1 MRKIIL
7 ILLIISCELENNSK
21 EEPIAR
27 VNDNFLFFSDVQE
40 SLDENMSQNDS
51 ILAVNSAINN
61 WASKKLLYE
70 KAIFNLSNSK
80 QNELDQLVRSYESD
94 LYISNYEKEWL
105 KTRVDTI
112 VSNDQ
117 LQSYYNYN
125 KNKFRLRQ
133 DILLARFIELPIE
146 NFNKTQIV
154 RSFRRLNFQDK
165 IYLDSISLQFK
176 SSFINDSVWL
186 RPELFFNKFK
196 IENKAKYNRYLKKKS
211 FFEIK
216 DLESLY
222 LVYISDIQKKN
233 DYAPMSYVKPTLVQI
248 LLNKRKLDMKKQLKT
263 DILKQGISENNFEIY
278 D

>member
-117 LQSYYNYN
+117 LQSYYNDN

-154 RSFRRLNFQDK
+154 SSFRRLNFQDK
-165 IYLDSISLQFK
+165 IYLDSIS
-176 SSFINDSVWL
+176 
-186 RPELFFNKFK
+186 
-196 IENKAKYNRYLKKKS
+196 
-211 FFEIK
+211 
-216 DLESLY
+216 
-222 LVYISDIQKKN
+222 
-233 DYAPMSYVKPTLVQI
+233 
-248 LLNKRKLDMKKQLKT
+248 
-263 DILKQGISENNFEIY
+263 
-278 D
+278 

>member
-117 LQSYYNYN
+117 LQSYYNDN

-196 IENKAKYNRYLKKKS
+196 IENKAKYNRYIKKKS

-263 DILKQGISENNFEIY
+263 DILKQGISEKNFEIY

>member
-7 ILLIISCELENNSK
+7 ILLIIACELENNSK
-21 EEPIAR
+21 EEPLAR
-27 VNDNFLFFSDVQE
+27 VNDNFLFFSDIQE

-51 ILAVNSAINN
+51 MLAVNSAINN

-80 QNELDQLVRSYESD
+80 QNELDLLVNSYESD

-112 VSNDQ
+112 VSYDQ
-117 LQSYYNYN
+117 LQSYYNEN

-133 DILLARFIELPIE
+133 DILLPRFIELPIE

-186 RPELFFNKFK
+186 RPELFFNKLK
-196 IENKAKYNRYLKKKS
+196 IENKANYNRYFKKKL

-222 LVYISDIQKKN
+222 LVYISDIHRKN

-248 LLNKRKLDMKKQLKT
+248 LLNKRKLEMKKQLKT
-263 DILKQGISENNFEIY
+263 DILKQGIAENNFEIY

>member
-1 MRKIIL
+1 
-7 ILLIISCELENNSK
+7 
-21 EEPIAR
+21 
-27 VNDNFLFFSDVQE
+27 
-40 SLDENMSQNDS
+40 MSQNDS

-117 LQSYYNYN
+117 LQSYYNDN

-263 DILKQGISENNFEIY
+263 DILKQGISEKNFEIY

>member
-1 MRKIIL
+1 MRNIIL

-27 VNDNFLFFSDVQE
+27 VNDNFLFFSEIQE

-51 ILAVNSAINN
+51 MLAVNSAINN

-80 QNELDQLVRSYESD
+80 QNELDLLVKSYESD

-117 LQSYYNYN
+117 LQSYYSEN

-165 IYLDSISLQFK
+165 SYLDSISLQFK

-186 RPELFFNKFK
+186 RPELFFNNFK
-196 IENKAKYNRYLKKKS
+196 IENIAKYNRYLKKKS

-222 LVYISDIQKKN
+222 LVYISDILRKN

-248 LLNKRKLDMKKQLKT
+248 LLNKRKLEMKKQLKT
-263 DILKQGISENNFEIY
+263 DILKQGIAENNFEIY

>member
-1 MRKIIL
+1 MRNIIL

-27 VNDNFLFFSDVQE
+27 VNDNFLFFSEIQE

-51 ILAVNSAINN
+51 MLAVNSAINN

-80 QNELDQLVRSYESD
+80 QNELDLLVKSYESD

-105 KTRVDTI
+105 KARVDTI

-117 LQSYYNYN
+117 LQSYYNEN

-154 RSFRRLNFQDK
+154 RSLRRLNFQDK

-196 IENKAKYNRYLKKKS
+196 IDNKIKYNRYLRKKS

-222 LVYISDIQKKN
+222 LVYISDILRKN

-248 LLNKRKLDMKKQLKT
+248 LLNKRKLEMKKQLKT
-263 DILKQGISENNFEIY
+263 DILKQGIAENNFEIY

>member
-27 VNDNFLFFSDVQE
+27 VNDNFLFFSEIQE

-51 ILAVNSAINN
+51 MLAVNSAINN

-80 QNELDQLVRSYESD
+80 QNELDLLVKSYESD

-112 VSNDQ
+112 VSKDQ
-117 LQSYYNYN
+117 LQSYYNDN

-196 IENKAKYNRYLKKKS
+196 IENIAKYNRYLKKKS

-222 LVYISDIQKKN
+222 LVYISDILRKN

-248 LLNKRKLDMKKQLKT
+248 LLNKRKLEMKKLLKT

>member
-1 MRKIIL
+1 MRNIIL

-27 VNDNFLFFSDVQE
+27 VNDNFLFFSDIQE

-51 ILAVNSAINN
+51 MLAVNSAINN

-117 LQSYYNYN
+117 LQSYYNDN

-186 RPELFFNKFK
+186 RPELFFNNFK
-196 IENKAKYNRYLKKKS
+196 IENKVKYNRYLKKKS

-222 LVYISDIQKKN
+222 LVYISDILRKN

-248 LLNKRKLDMKKQLKT
+248 LLNKRKLEMKKQLKT
-263 DILKQGISENNFEIY
+263 DILKQGIAENNFEIY

>member
-7 ILLIISCELENNSK
+7 ILLIISCEFENNSK

-27 VNDNFLFFSDVQE
+27 VNDNFLFFSDLQE

-51 ILAVNSAINN
+51 MLAVNNAINN

-80 QNELDQLVRSYESD
+80 QNELDLLVRSYESD

-117 LQSYYNYN
+117 LQSYYNDN

-133 DILLARFIELPIE
+133 DI
-146 NFNKTQIV
+146 
-154 RSFRRLNFQDK
+154 
-165 IYLDSISLQFK
+165 
-176 SSFINDSVWL
+176 
-186 RPELFFNKFK
+186 
-196 IENKAKYNRYLKKKS
+196 
-211 FFEIK
+211 
-216 DLESLY
+216 
-222 LVYISDIQKKN
+222 
-233 DYAPMSYVKPTLVQI
+233 
-248 LLNKRKLDMKKQLKT
+248 
-263 DILKQGISENNFEIY
+263 
-278 D
+278 

>member
-117 LQSYYNYN
+117 LQSYYNDN

-233 DYAPMSYVKPTLVQI
+233 NYAPMSYVKPTLVQI

-263 DILKQGISENNFEIY
+263 DILKQGISEKNFEIY

>member
-117 LQSYYNYN
+117 LQSYYNDN

-154 RSFRRLNFQDK
+154 SSFRRLNFQDK

-263 DILKQGISENNFEIY
+263 DILKQGISEKNFEIY

>member
-1 MRKIIL
+1 MRNIIL

-27 VNDNFLFFSDVQE
+27 VNDNFLFFSEIQE

-51 ILAVNSAINN
+51 MLAVNSAINN

-80 QNELDQLVRSYESD
+80 QNELDLLVKSYESD

-105 KTRVDTI
+105 KARVDTI

-117 LQSYYNYN
+117 LQSYYNEN

-133 DILLARFIELPIE
+133 DILLPRFIELPIE

-154 RSFRRLNFQDK
+154 RSLRRLNFQDK

-196 IENKAKYNRYLKKKS
+196 IENKIKYNRYLRKKS

-222 LVYISDIQKKN
+222 LVYISDILRKN

-248 LLNKRKLDMKKQLKT
+248 LLNKRKLEMKKQLKT
-263 DILKQGISENNFEIY
+263 DILKQGIAENNFEIY

>member
-1 MRKIIL
+1 MRKTIL

-27 VNDNFLFFSDVQE
+27 VNDNFLFFSDIQD

-51 ILAVNSAINN
+51 MLAVNSAINN

-80 QNELDQLVRSYESD
+80 QNELDLLVKSYESD

-117 LQSYYNYN
+117 LESYYNDN

-196 IENKAKYNRYLKKKS
+196 IENKIKYNRYLRKKS

-222 LVYISDIQKKN
+222 LVYISDILRKN

-248 LLNKRKLDMKKQLKT
+248 LLNKRKLEMKKQLKT
-263 DILKQGISENNFEIY
+263 DILKQGIAENNFEIY

>member
-1 MRKIIL
+1 MRNIIL

-27 VNDNFLFFSDVQE
+27 VNDNFLFFSEIQE

-51 ILAVNSAINN
+51 MLAVNNAINN

-80 QNELDQLVRSYESD
+80 QNELDLLVKSYASD

-117 LQSYYNYN
+117 LQSYYNEN

-186 RPELFFNKFK
+186 RPELFFNNFK
-196 IENKAKYNRYLKKKS
+196 IENKIKYNRYLRKKS

-222 LVYISDIQKKN
+222 LVYISDILRKN

-248 LLNKRKLDMKKQLKT
+248 LLNKRKLEMKKQLKT
-263 DILKQGISENNFEIY
+263 DILKQGIAENNFEIY

>member
-1 MRKIIL
+1 MRNIIL

-27 VNDNFLFFSDVQE
+27 VNDNFLFFSEIQE

-51 ILAVNSAINN
+51 MLAVNSAINN

-80 QNELDQLVRSYESD
+80 QNELDLLVKSYESD

-117 LQSYYNYN
+117 LQSYYNEN

-196 IENKAKYNRYLKKKS
+196 IDNKIKYNRYLRKKS

-222 LVYISDIQKKN
+222 LVYISDILRKN

-248 LLNKRKLDMKKQLKT
+248 LLNKRKLEMKKQLKT
-263 DILKQGISENNFEIY
+263 DILKQGIAENNFEIY

>member
-1 MRKIIL
+1 MRNIIL

-27 VNDNFLFFSDVQE
+27 VNDNFLFFSEIQE

-51 ILAVNSAINN
+51 MLAVNSAINN

-80 QNELDQLVRSYESD
+80 QNELDLLVKSYESD

-117 LQSYYNYN
+117 LQSYYNEN

-196 IENKAKYNRYLKKKS
+196 IENKIKYNRYLRKKS

-222 LVYISDIQKKN
+222 LVYISDILRKN
-233 DYAPMSYVKPTLVQI
+233 DYAPMSYVEPTLVQI
-248 LLNKRKLDMKKQLKT
+248 LLNKRKLEMKKQLKT
-263 DILKQGISENNFEIY
+263 DILKQGIAENNFEIY

>member
-1 MRKIIL
+1 MRNIIL

-27 VNDNFLFFSDVQE
+27 VNDNFLFFSEIQE

-51 ILAVNSAINN
+51 MLAVNNAINN

-80 QNELDQLVRSYESD
+80 QNELDLLVKSYESD

-117 LQSYYNYN
+117 LQSYYNEN

-196 IENKAKYNRYLKKKS
+196 IENKIKYNRYLRKKS

-222 LVYISDIQKKN
+222 LVYISDILRKN

-248 LLNKRKLDMKKQLKT
+248 LLNKRKLEMKKQLKT
-263 DILKQGISENNFEIY
+263 DILKQGIAENNFEIY

>member
-27 VNDNFLFFSDVQE
+27 VNDNFLFFSEIQE

-51 ILAVNSAINN
+51 MLAVNNAINN

-80 QNELDQLVRSYESD
+80 QNELDLLVKSYASD

-117 LQSYYNYN
+117 LQSYYNEN

-196 IENKAKYNRYLKKKS
+196 IENKIKYNRYLRKKS

-222 LVYISDIQKKN
+222 LVYISDILRKN

-248 LLNKRKLDMKKQLKT
+248 LLNKRKLEMKKQLKT
-263 DILKQGISENNFEIY
+263 DILKQGIAENNFEIY

>member
-7 ILLIISCELENNSK
+7 ILLIISCEFENNSK

-27 VNDNFLFFSDVQE
+27 VNDNFLFFSDLQE

-117 LQSYYNYN
+117 LQSYYNDN

-154 RSFRRLNFQDK
+154 SSFRRLNFQDK

-233 DYAPMSYVKPTLVQI
+233 DYAPMSYFKPTLVQI

-263 DILKQGISENNFEIY
+263 DILKQGISEKNFEIY

>member
-27 VNDNFLFFSDVQE
+27 VNDNFLFFSEIQE

-51 ILAVNSAINN
+51 MLAVNSAINN

-80 QNELDQLVRSYESD
+80 QNELDLLVKSYESD

-117 LQSYYNYN
+117 LQSYYNEN

-186 RPELFFNKFK
+186 RPELFFNKLK
-196 IENKAKYNRYLKKKS
+196 IENKANYNRYFKKKL

-222 LVYISDIQKKN
+222 LVYISDIHRKN

-248 LLNKRKLDMKKQLKT
+248 LLNKRKLEMKKQLKT
-263 DILKQGISENNFEIY
+263 DILKQGIAENNFEIY

>member
-1 MRKIIL
+1 MRNIIL

-27 VNDNFLFFSDVQE
+27 VNDNFLFFSEIQE

-51 ILAVNSAINN
+51 MLAVYNAINN

-117 LQSYYNYN
+117 LQSYYNDN

-196 IENKAKYNRYLKKKS
+196 IENKVKYNRYLKKKS

-222 LVYISDIQKKN
+222 LVYISDILRKN

-248 LLNKRKLDMKKQLKT
+248 LLNKRKLEMKKQLKT
-263 DILKQGISENNFEIY
+263 DILKQGIAENNFEIY

>member
-1 MRKIIL
+1 MRNIIL

-117 LQSYYNYN
+117 LQSYYNDN

-263 DILKQGISENNFEIY
+263 DILKQGISEKNFEIY

>member
-1 MRKIIL
+1 MRNIIL

-27 VNDNFLFFSDVQE
+27 VNDNFLFFSEIQE

-51 ILAVNSAINN
+51 MLAVNSAINN

-80 QNELDQLVRSYESD
+80 QNELDLLVKSYESD
-94 LYISNYEKEWL
+94 LYISHYEKEWL

-117 LQSYYNYN
+117 LQSYYNEN

-133 DILLARFIELPIE
+133 DILLPRFIELPIE

-196 IENKAKYNRYLKKKS
+196 IANKAKYNRYLKTKS

-222 LVYISDIQKKN
+222 LIYISDIQKKN

-248 LLNKRKLDMKKQLKT
+248 LLNKRKLEMKKQLKT
-263 DILKQGISENNFEIY
+263 DILKQGIVENNFEIY

>member
-1 MRKIIL
+1 MRNIIL

-27 VNDNFLFFSDVQE
+27 VNDNFLFFSEIQE

-51 ILAVNSAINN
+51 MLAVNNAINN

-80 QNELDQLVRSYESD
+80 QNELDLLVKSYESD

-117 LQSYYNYN
+117 LQSYYNEN

-133 DILLARFIELPIE
+133 DILLPRFIELPIE

-196 IENKAKYNRYLKKKS
+196 IENKIKYNRYLRKKS

-222 LVYISDIQKKN
+222 LVYISDILRKN

-248 LLNKRKLDMKKQLKT
+248 LLNKRKLEMKKQLKT
-263 DILKQGISENNFEIY
+263 DILKQGIAENNFEIY

>member
-27 VNDNFLFFSDVQE
+27 VNDNFLFFSDIQD

-51 ILAVNSAINN
+51 MLAVNSAINN

-80 QNELDQLVRSYESD
+80 QNELDLLVKSYESD

-117 LQSYYNYN
+117 LESYYNDN

-154 RSFRRLNFQDK
+154 RSFKRLNFQDK

-196 IENKAKYNRYLKKKS
+196 IENKINYNRYFKKKR

-222 LVYISDIQKKN
+222 LVYISDIHRKN

-248 LLNKRKLDMKKQLKT
+248 LLNKRKLEMKKQLKT
-263 DILKQGISENNFEIY
+263 DILKQGIAENNFEIY

>member
-1 MRKIIL
+1 MRNIIL

-27 VNDNFLFFSDVQE
+27 VNDNFLFFSEIQE

-51 ILAVNSAINN
+51 MLAVYNAINN

-80 QNELDQLVRSYESD
+80 QNELDLLVKSYESD

-117 LQSYYNYN
+117 LQSYYNEN

-196 IENKAKYNRYLKKKS
+196 IENKIKYNRYLRKKS

-222 LVYISDIQKKN
+222 LVYISDILRKN

-248 LLNKRKLDMKKQLKT
+248 LLNKRKLEMKKQLKT
-263 DILKQGISENNFEIY
+263 DILKQGIAENNFEIY

>member
-27 VNDNFLFFSDVQE
+27 VNDNFLFFSEIQE

-51 ILAVNSAINN
+51 MLAVNNAINN

-117 LQSYYNYN
+117 LQSYYNDN

-222 LVYISDIQKKN
+222 LVYISDILRKN

-263 DILKQGISENNFEIY
+263 DILKQGISEKNFEIY

>member
-27 VNDNFLFFSDVQE
+27 VNDNFLFFSEIQE

-51 ILAVNSAINN
+51 MLAVNSAINN

-80 QNELDQLVRSYESD
+80 QNELDLLVKSYESD

-105 KTRVDTI
+105 KARVDTI

-117 LQSYYNYN
+117 LQSYYNEN

-133 DILLARFIELPIE
+133 DILLPRFIELPIE

-154 RSFRRLNFQDK
+154 RSLRRLNFQDK

-196 IENKAKYNRYLKKKS
+196 IENKIKYNRYLRKKS

-222 LVYISDIQKKN
+222 LVYISDILRKN

-248 LLNKRKLDMKKQLKT
+248 LLNKRKLEMKKQLKT
-263 DILKQGISENNFEIY
+263 DILKQGIAENNFEIY

>member
-7 ILLIISCELENNSK
+7 ILLIISCEFENNSK

-117 LQSYYNYN
+117 LQSYYNDN

-154 RSFRRLNFQDK
+154 SSFRRLNFQDK

-263 DILKQGISENNFEIY
+263 DILKQGISEKNFEIY

>member
-1 MRKIIL
+1 MRNIIL

-27 VNDNFLFFSDVQE
+27 VNDNFLFFSEIQE

-51 ILAVNSAINN
+51 MLAVNSAINN

-80 QNELDQLVRSYESD
+80 QNELDLLVKSYESD

-117 LQSYYNYN
+117 LQSYYSEN

-165 IYLDSISLQFK
+165 SYLDSISLQFK

-196 IENKAKYNRYLKKKS
+196 IENKIKHNRYLRKKS

-222 LVYISDIQKKN
+222 LVYISDILRKN

-248 LLNKRKLDMKKQLKT
+248 LLNKRKLEMKKQLKT
-263 DILKQGISENNFEIY
+263 DILKQGIAENNFEIY

>member
-7 ILLIISCELENNSK
+7 ILLIIACELENNSK
-21 EEPIAR
+21 EEPLAR
-27 VNDNFLFFSDVQE
+27 VNDNFLFFSDIQE

-51 ILAVNSAINN
+51 MLAVNNAINN

-80 QNELDQLVRSYESD
+80 QNELDLLVNSYESD

-117 LQSYYNYN
+117 LQSYYNEN

-196 IENKAKYNRYLKKKS
+196 IENKIKYNRYLRKKS

-222 LVYISDIQKKN
+222 LVYISDIHRKN

-248 LLNKRKLDMKKQLKT
+248 LLNKRKLEMKKQLKT
-263 DILKQGISENNFEIY
+263 DILKQGIAENNFEIY

>member
-27 VNDNFLFFSDVQE
+27 VNDNFLFFSDIQD

-51 ILAVNSAINN
+51 MLAVNSAINN

-80 QNELDQLVRSYESD
+80 QNELDLLVKSYESD

-117 LQSYYNYN
+117 LQSYYNDN

-196 IENKAKYNRYLKKKS
+196 IENKINYNRYFKKKR

-222 LVYISDIQKKN
+222 LVYISDIQRKN

-248 LLNKRKLDMKKQLKT
+248 LLNKRKLEMKKQLKT
-263 DILKQGISENNFEIY
+263 DILKQGIAENNFEIY

>member
-1 MRKIIL
+1 MRNIIL

-27 VNDNFLFFSDVQE
+27 VNDNFLFFSDIQD

-51 ILAVNSAINN
+51 MLAVNSAINN

-80 QNELDQLVRSYESD
+80 QNELDLLVKSYESD

-117 LQSYYNYN
+117 LESYYNDN

-196 IENKAKYNRYLKKKS
+196 IENKIKYNRYLRKKS

-222 LVYISDIQKKN
+222 LVYISDILRKN

-248 LLNKRKLDMKKQLKT
+248 LLNKRKLEMKKQLKT
-263 DILKQGISENNFEIY
+263 DILKQGIAENNFEIY

>member
-21 EEPIAR
+21 EDPIAR
-27 VNDNFLFFSDVQE
+27 VNDNFLFFSDIQE

-51 ILAVNSAINN
+51 MLAVNSAINN

-80 QNELDQLVRSYESD
+80 QNELDLLVNSYESD

-105 KTRVDTI
+105 KARVDTI
-112 VSNDQ
+112 VSNEQ
-117 LQSYYNYN
+117 LQSYYNEN

-133 DILLARFIELPIE
+133 DILLPRFIELPIE

-196 IENKAKYNRYLKKKS
+196 IENKIKYNRYLRKKS

-222 LVYISDIQKKN
+222 LVYISDILRKN

-248 LLNKRKLDMKKQLKT
+248 LLNKRKLEMKKQLKT
-263 DILKQGISENNFEIY
+263 DILKQGIAENNFEIY

>member
-1 MRKIIL
+1 MRNIIL
-7 ILLIISCELENNSK
+7 ILLILSCELENNSK

-27 VNDNFLFFSDVQE
+27 VNDNFLFFSEIQE

-51 ILAVNSAINN
+51 MLAVNSAINN
-61 WASKKLLYE
+61 WASKILLYE

-80 QNELDQLVRSYESD
+80 QNELDLLVKSYESD

-105 KTRVDTI
+105 KARVDTI

-117 LQSYYNYN
+117 LQSYYNEN

-133 DILLARFIELPIE
+133 DILLPRFIELPIE

-154 RSFRRLNFQDK
+154 RSLRRLNFQDK

-196 IENKAKYNRYLKKKS
+196 IENKIKYNRYLRKKS

-222 LVYISDIQKKN
+222 LVYISDILRKN

-248 LLNKRKLDMKKQLKT
+248 LLNKRKLEMKKQLKT
-263 DILKQGISENNFEIY
+263 DILKQGIAENNFEIY

>member
-27 VNDNFLFFSDVQE
+27 VNDNFLFFSEIQE

-51 ILAVNSAINN
+51 MLAVNNAINN

-117 LQSYYNYN
+117 LQSYYNDN

-196 IENKAKYNRYLKKKS
+196 IENKIKYNRYLRKKS

-263 DILKQGISENNFEIY
+263 DILKQGISEKNFEIY

>member
-1 MRKIIL
+1 MRNIIL

-27 VNDNFLFFSDVQE
+27 VNDNFLFFSEIQE

-51 ILAVNSAINN
+51 MLAVNSAINN

-117 LQSYYNYN
+117 LQSYYNDN

-196 IENKAKYNRYLKKKS
+196 IENIAKYNRYLKKKS

-222 LVYISDIQKKN
+222 LVYISDILRKN
-233 DYAPMSYVKPTLVQI
+233 DYAPMSYVSPTLVQI
-248 LLNKRKLDMKKQLKT
+248 LLNKRKLEMKKQLKT

>member
-27 VNDNFLFFSDVQE
+27 VNDKFLFFSDIQD

-51 ILAVNSAINN
+51 MLAVNSAINN

-80 QNELDQLVRSYESD
+80 QNELDLLVKSYESD

-117 LQSYYNYN
+117 LESYYNDN

-196 IENKAKYNRYLKKKS
+196 IENKIKYNRYLRKKS

-222 LVYISDIQKKN
+222 LVYISDILRKN
-233 DYAPMSYVKPTLVQI
+233 DYAPMSYVKLTLVQI
-248 LLNKRKLDMKKQLKT
+248 LLNKRKLEMKKQLKT
-263 DILKQGISENNFEIY
+263 DILKQGIAENNFEIY

>member
-1 MRKIIL
+1 MRNIIL

-27 VNDNFLFFSDVQE
+27 VNDNFLFFSEIQE

-51 ILAVNSAINN
+51 MLAVNSAINN

-80 QNELDQLVRSYESD
+80 QNELDLLVKSYESD

-105 KTRVDTI
+105 KARVDTI

-117 LQSYYNYN
+117 LQSYYNEN

-133 DILLARFIELPIE
+133 DILLPRFIELPIE

-154 RSFRRLNFQDK
+154 RSLRRLNFQDK

-196 IENKAKYNRYLKKKS
+196 IENKVKYNRYLKKKS

-222 LVYISDIQKKN
+222 LVYISDILRKN

-248 LLNKRKLDMKKQLKT
+248 LLNKRKLEMKKQLKT
-263 DILKQGISENNFEIY
+263 DILKQGIAENNFEIY